1 MTNLEGL
8 QIYVSVFIPEEGDM
22 ECLQNVC
29 DFVAL
34 SIYFVTIELYAKLT
48 ASVFSQRFW
57 RQAFAEKQ

>member
-8 QIYVSVFIPEEGDM
+8 RIYVSVFIPEEGDM

-48 ASVFSQRFW
+48 ASVFS
-57 RQAFAEKQ
+57 